1 LLWSDTKKRKKTT
14 TNDADI
20 KRVAESEYNLW
31 VYDGYEGSITGWLIP
46 YVEPA
51 YKIELRDSEYEYKN
65 GNYYVI
71 ATETN
76 FSSSGGSRKITLGRK
91 IG

>member
-1 LLWSDTKKRKKTT
+1 M
-14 TNDADI
+14 
-20 KRVAESEYNLW
+20 KRVAESEQSLW
-31 VYDGYEGSITGWLIP
+31 AYDGYEGSLTGWLLP

-51 YKIELRDSEYEYKN
+51 YKIRLLDSEYPRKN

-76 FSSSGGSRKITLGRK
+76 FSSSGGVRKITLGRK
-91 IG
+91 LG